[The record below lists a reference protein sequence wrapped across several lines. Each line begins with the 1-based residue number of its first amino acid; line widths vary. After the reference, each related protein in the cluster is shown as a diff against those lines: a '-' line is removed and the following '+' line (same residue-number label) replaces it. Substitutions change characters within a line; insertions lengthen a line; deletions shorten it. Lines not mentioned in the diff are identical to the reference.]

1 MFRTNIKHYTTY
13 VYGILIFLAD
23 LFFILL
29 INKDPGYLKP
39 MPGKDLL
46 KLYAQYDSYLVCPDC
61 EVYRPARSRH
71 CQSCDKCVEKFDHH
85 CPWVNNC
92 IGAKNLG
99 LFFTFINF
107 VWFSLLS
114 TIALNVYALSTKQK
128 VNLIDIP
135 YEADMALSIL
145 FITLAFVF
153 AIPVSFL
160 ITVHYKNFFSNRT
173 TNERFGKGGP
183 EIKNSVSTVSF
194 DGSRRGCFNNFLDM
208 CCNTTKHERI
218 NEEKPSSPS
227 VDSNYYE
234 IIEKLKS
241 EDSI

>member
-194 DGSRRGCFNNFLDM
+194 DGSRRGCFTNFLDM